1 MAELKVHARPCDIE
15 RMVQNEEIRQEFSR
29 RLKTAVARAG
39 HAEWGVGARLS
50 EVTGATAK
58 AASKWLNAE
67 SMPGR
72 ANMLAIAEWLGVRVE
87 WLQYG
92 EGEPHQPATPPESA
106 DQGRAAPE
114 PDAPVDIC
122 DDQIAE
128 LLGKLRDAKKKASP
142 RSQAVISRMI
152 GLAERAVLDDAAWKL
167 IDDLLTELSK
177 K

>member
-15 RMVQNEEIRQEFSR
+15 RMVQNEEVRQEFSR

-92 EGEPHQPATPPESA
+92 EGEPHQPATSPELAHHGQAEKPTGTSEFSLNMSA
-106 DQGRAAPE
+106 LLKLKGKATPRSLAAIQRIEQAARQGRLKEEDVLLLEGIAARFE
-114 PDAPVDIC
+114 
-122 DDQIAE
+122 E
-128 LLGKLRDAKKKASP
+128 LNTKQP
-142 RSQAVISRMI
+142 
-152 GLAERAVLDDAAWKL
+152 
-167 IDDLLTELSK
+167 
-177 K
+177 